1 MIAWEGALLGF
12 VVGGTL
18 VGCSIE
24 RTISAARGE
33 VIKTAL
39 LTSVNSTL
47 YYFSISF
54 IAKENLPAYIGTCI
68 GSFVAVTLIAYK
80 NKKLLNKDC
89 RLSGRDSE

>member
-1 MIAWEGALLGF
+1 MIAWQGALLGF

-24 RTISAARGE
+24 RTIAAARGE
-33 VIKTAL
+33 VVKTAL

-54 IAKENLPAYIGTCI
+54 IAKENLPAYIGTCV
-68 GSFVAVTLIAYK
+68 GSFVAVTIIAYK
-80 NKKLLNKDC
+80 NKKLINKDC
-89 RLSGRDSE
+89 KLSGGRNE